1 MKILFTFLLFTCNFF
16 TLLKTNRFFFPK
28 IQRKLPKEYSTAI
41 EATLHQDQIK
51 EAELYQM
58 MNPLYQLNVMMS
70 PFYRMYG
77 MDPMTAVTHPY
88 LMGNYRNP
96 FLAGGVN
103 PLPGNINAAL
113 QSHNGYPQNHRV
125 MRSRTFNPD
134 SVQENSSFQ
143 TFNPLANPGM
153 SGSLKAIG
161 NPGMSFSNNMPV
173 NGIMNPFINTAGMMN
188 PFMNRSG
195 ANPYYSLTG
204 DTDTMI
210 GSPFN
215 NYGSPINGR
224 GLLYRMSAMNPF
236 ILGNLGLGSPFMN
249 SGVGP
254 RNPYQE
260 PTNNHSD
267 LDRV

>member
-1 MKILFTFLLFTCNFF
+1 MFILFASNFF
-16 TLLKTNRFFFPK
+16 TLLKSNRSYLPQT
-28 IQRKLPKEYSTAI
+28 QRKLYKEDINSREVAY
-41 EATLHQDQIK
+41 HQDQIK

-58 MNPLYQLNVMMS
+58 MNPLYQLNAMMS

-77 MDPMTAVTHPY
+77 MDPMTAVMHPY

-96 FLAGGVN
+96 FLAGGVT
-103 PLPGNINAAL
+103 PLPGQMNAPL
-113 QSHNGYPQNHRV
+113 RTQLGSPQSNRIMRDQSQGYDSGFGPAGASSQG
-125 MRSRTFNPD
+125 FNPI
-134 SVQENSSFQ
+134 S
-143 TFNPLANPGM
+143 NPGI
-153 SGSLKAIG
+153 SGSLQAMG

-188 PFMNRSG
+188 PYMNRSG
-195 ANPYYSLTG
+195 ANPYYALTG

-215 NYGSPINGR
+215 NYGSPMNGR

-236 ILGNLGLGSPFMN
+236 VLGNLGLGSPFLN

-260 PTNNHSD
+260 PSNNHSD
-267 LDRV
+267 LDGV